1 MLVSFK
7 GLMRYFTKKMGW
19 GISIDQDE
27 NGFVYCH
34 DADFETGPSDYE
46 GYPPCSYDI
55 IYEGV
60 EAHHS
65 EIDMARDEGSVHA
78 ANEQCW
84 EAFGYAKRRWDR
96 LDDAEQWKI
105 HGEWMAQK
113 RAEIKACVV
122 DKEARKAKNKEIANF
137 NHAPVVKLE
146 DEIKALEAQLAR
158 KRAKHAELRAPLA
171 KLEAEYA
178 KITEPDRIK
187 KELQELVEI
196 EKAWARER

>member
-1 MLVSFK
+1 
-7 GLMRYFTKKMGW
+7 MGW

-34 DADFETGPSDYE
+34 DADFETGPGEYE
-46 GYPPCSYDI
+46 GYPPCSYDM

-60 EAHHS
+60 EEHHR
-65 EIDMARDEGSVHA
+65 EIDWARDEQGLDA
-78 ANEQCW
+78 ARAQAW
-84 EAFGYAKRRWDR
+84 EAFGCAKGRWDN

-146 DEIKALEAQLAR
+146 DEIKALEERLAQ
-158 KRAKHAELRAPLA
+158 KRAEHTELRAPLT

-178 KITEPDRIK
+178 EITQPDRTK
-187 KELQELVEI
+187 KELQELVDL
-196 EKAWARER
+196 EKAWARDR

>member
-1 MLVSFK
+1 
-7 GLMRYFTKKMGW
+7 MGW

-27 NGFVYCH
+27 NGFVCCH
-34 DADFETGPSDYE
+34 DADFETGPEDYK
-46 GYPPCSYDI
+46 GYPPCSYDT

-60 EAHHS
+60 EAHHRD
-65 EIDMARDEGSVHA
+65 IDGARDEIGLDA
-78 ANEQCW
+78 AREQAW
-84 EAFGYAKRRWDR
+84 EAFGYAKKRWDC

-105 HGEWMAQK
+105 HGEWMAEK
-113 RAEIKACVV
+113 RAEIKGCVV

-158 KRAKHAELRAPLA
+158 KRAEHAELRAPLT

-178 KITEPDRIK
+178 EITQPDRTK
-187 KELQELVEI
+187 KEIQELVEL
-196 EKAWARER
+196 EKAWARGR

>member
-1 MLVSFK
+1 
-7 GLMRYFTKKMGW
+7 MGW

-34 DADFETGPSDYE
+34 DADFETGPDEYE
-46 GYPPCSYDI
+46 GYPPCSYDM

-65 EIDMARDEGSVHA
+65 EIDWARDEQGIDA
-78 ANEQCW
+78 AREQAW
-84 EAFGYAKRRWDR
+84 GAFGYAKRRWND
-96 LDDAEQWKI
+96 LSDEEQWKI

-122 DKEARKAKNKEIANF
+122 DKEARKAKNKEIAAF
-137 NHAPVVKLE
+137 DHAPVVKLE

-178 KITEPDRIK
+178 EITQPDRTK
-187 KELQELVEI
+187 KELQELVEL
-196 EKAWARER
+196 EKAWARGR